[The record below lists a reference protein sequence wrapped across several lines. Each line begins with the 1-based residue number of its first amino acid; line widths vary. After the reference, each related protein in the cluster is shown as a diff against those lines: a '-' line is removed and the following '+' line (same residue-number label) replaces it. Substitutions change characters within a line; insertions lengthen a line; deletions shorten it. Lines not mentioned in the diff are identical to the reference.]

1 MRRLVAI
8 AFSLSLLWCWPV
20 GRMAETRN
28 WTADSPV
35 PVNLEPLTAEP
46 LTAEARGPRI
56 YWTGGPETMDA
67 VKKAGLIE
75 LAVPAAELDAWK
87 RSGFKATGIDPTE
100 LKGRRPLA
108 IPKLAGRGNVASATR
123 RPWIDANG
131 WLFTH
136 HPNGHFIYNDL
147 PAGKAGLAA
156 AEAYAYGTDTLIS
169 LTVANRSNPA
179 AIAAGVEDLKGATK
193 MLEILRRL
201 PMRTRSPIADFTVVD
216 NKSPLIDEVLNLLT
230 RRNLL
235 YRIVPTPVKDY
246 AINIR
251 LGSTEYPDSDA
262 ADPSAFAQ
270 LIRRRIGDENRSLRI
285 YGSEVIIGHLTGDRD
300 RARLHLLNYSG
311 REAHGLRIRL
321 RGNYRIGKLHS
332 FGLDRGAMAD
342 SSKLSK
348 LSKLEDEMVEGGV
361 YEFTIPDAGY
371 YTIVDLGTDSP

>member
-28 WTADSPV
+28 RTADSPV
-35 PVNLEPLTAEP
+35 PVNLEPRTANP
-46 LTAEARGPRI
+46 PTAEARVPRI
-56 YWTGGPETMDA
+56 YWTGGPKTMDA
-67 VKKAGLIE
+67 VKKAGLVE
-75 LAVPAAELDAWK
+75 LAVPVAELDAWK
-87 RSGFKATGIDPTE
+87 RSGFKATGIDPAE

-136 HPNGHFIYNDL
+136 HPNGHFIYNEL
-147 PAGKAGLAA
+147 PAGKAELAA

-169 LTVANRSNPA
+169 LTVPNRSNPA
-179 AIAAGVEDLKGATK
+179 ALAAGVADLKGATK

-201 PMRTRSPIADFTVVD
+201 PMRAHSPIADFTVVD

-321 RGNYRIGKLHS
+321 RGNYRSGKLHS

-348 LSKLEDEMVEGGV
+348 LEDEMVEGGV
-361 YEFTIPDAGY
+361 YEFTIADVGY